1 MLIEIT
7 ENKLGLGQGRERD
20 KIEINSEL
28 LKLLKASKI
37 ISRIFF
43 LASIRF

>member
-37 ISRIFF
+37 ISSIFF
-43 LASIRF
+43 FY